1 VDANFHRSLR
11 DVDPSVAE
19 FLREDLKRQQDKL
32 VLIPSENYASPA
44 VLDAQGSVMTNKYAE
59 GYPGKR
65 YYNGCEYMDAIESL
79 AIGRAKQIFRADH
92 ANVQP
97 HSGSQANI
105 AVFQALLDPGD
116 RVLGMELSHGG
127 HLSHGIP
134 QNIAGKFYDAAFY
147 GVEGDS
153 GVIDLDKVRDAAR
166 QHQPRLIIVGGS
178 AYPRTI
184 DFAPWR
190 EIADEVGAYLLA
202 DIAHI
207 AGLIAVGAH
216 PDPVPYAD
224 AVSLTT
230 HKTMRG
236 PRGAIILC
244 REEHA
249 DAIDRA
255 IFPGLQGGPFMHAI
269 AARAVNLHEVMQPQF
284 GLYIRQVLTNARALA
299 ENLMDHGFDLVSGG
313 TDTHLMLI
321 DLTNRAF
328 SGRRA
333 ADRLEEAGIIVNR
346 NAVPF
351 DKRSP
356 FVTSGIRPGTPAVT
370 TRGMGV
376 DEMGLIGD
384 FIAKAVKKKTGADGR
399 AKIRAEVGELCA
411 RFPIYAGRDR

>member
-1 VDANFHRSLR
+1 
-11 DVDPSVAE
+11 
-19 FLREDLKRQQDKL
+19 
-32 VLIPSENYASPA
+32 
-44 VLDAQGSVMTNKYAE
+44 M
-59 GYPGKR
+59 
-65 YYNGCEYMDAIESL
+65 
-79 AIGRAKQIFRADH
+79 
-92 ANVQP
+92 
-97 HSGSQANI
+97 
-105 AVFQALLDPGD
+105 
-116 RVLGMELSHGG
+116 GMELSHGG

-249 DAIDRA
+249 EAIDKA

-284 GLYIRQVLTNARALA
+284 RFYIRQVMANARALA
-299 ENLMDHGFDLVSGG
+299 DRLLSRGFDLVSGG
-313 TDTHLMLI
+313 TDTHLMLV
-321 DLTNRAF
+321 DLANRPF

-333 ADRLEEAGIIVNR
+333 ADRLEEAGMIVNR
-346 NAVPF
+346 NTIPF

-356 FVTSGIRPGTPAVT
+356 YVTSGIRPGTPAVT

-376 DEMGLIGD
+376 EEMHLIGD
-384 FIAKAVKKKTGADGR
+384 FMAEGVKKKTGEAGR
-399 AKIRAEVGELCA
+399 AAIRAQVTELCA
-411 RFPIYAGRDR
+411 RFPIYPGRDC